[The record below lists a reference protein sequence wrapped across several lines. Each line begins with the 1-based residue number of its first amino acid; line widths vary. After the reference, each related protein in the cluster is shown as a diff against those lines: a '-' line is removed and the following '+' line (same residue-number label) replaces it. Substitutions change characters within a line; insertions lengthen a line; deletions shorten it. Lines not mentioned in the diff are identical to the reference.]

1 MLLVF
6 LHGLGQTPQAWQD
19 QVTALPPGVKA
30 VAPWLKGTRPA
41 RDEAFSVEGAS
52 DEVLRLLNQHGVE
65 RMALVGV
72 SLGAVVAL
80 DAAVR
85 APDTISHLVLASG
98 QVKPAA
104 ALKMQRLAFRLTPA
118 ARLRAAGVDK
128 RRLLQAMDQLAAID
142 YTDRLDAVTARTLV
156 LAGADDRA
164 GVPAA
169 RALAAGIHGAR
180 LEIIAGA
187 AQAPHTEAPA
197 RFNELLYGF
206 LAEGDEPHN
215 GRHE

>member
-41 RDEAFSVEGAS
+41 RDDQFSVAGAA

-98 QVKPAA
+98 QIKPAA
-104 ALKMQRLAFRLTPA
+104 GLKMQRLAFRLMPA

-128 RRLLQAMDQLAAID
+128 PRLLQAMDQLAAID
-142 YTDRLDAVTARTLV
+142 YTHRLDAVTARTLV
-156 LAGADDRA
+156 LAGAEDRP
-164 GVPAA
+164 GLPAA
-169 RALAAGIHGAR
+169 RALAAGIKNAR
-180 LEIIAGA
+180 LELIPGA

-197 RFNELLYGF
+197 TFNELLYSF
-206 LAEGDEPHN
+206 LAEGDEAHTVPH
-215 GRHE
+215 E